1 VRQDFY
7 RKLEK
12 LERNHAAARRAA
24 VYRNRPSGADV
35 MRTLLSGCAVEQ
47 LSGESRAETLSRA
60 AGISTRDLKNLLSGR
75 CFRCT

>member
-1 VRQDFY
+1 MRQDFY

-47 LSGESRAETLSRA
+47 LSGESRAET
-60 AGISTRDLKNLLSGR
+60 RDLKNLLSGR